1 MINVKTIK
9 INSCQVS
16 IHENPNE
23 WNQIFLCFPYLLI
36 IRRYMFSVYLRL
48 KNLHVNFD
56 NRNIRY
62 YTFLFS
68 YIHEKV
74 GLKKKVRFLSTG
86 ICICKGVKKNRSF

>member
-56 NRNIRY
+56 NREIY
-62 YTFLFS
+62 VLHIFIFLYTWKS
-68 YIHEKV
+68 WI
-74 GLKKKVRFLSTG
+74 KKK
-86 ICICKGVKKNRSF
+86 N

>member
-36 IRRYMFSVYLRL
+36 IRRYMFSVYLPL

-56 NRNIRY
+56 NREILGITHFY
-62 YTFLFS
+62 FLI
-68 YIHEKV
+68 YM
-74 GLKKKVRFLSTG
+74 KKLD
-86 ICICKGVKKNRSF
+86 